1 MNRARAKRPIR
12 KDVSEISPIIK
23 YLLFGFN
30 VIFWVIKSFDF
41 NLKILFFKFSFF

>member
-1 MNRARAKRPIR
+1 MNRGRIKRPIR

-30 VIFWVIKSFDF
+30 VIFWVRIGKYF
-41 NLKILFFKFSFF
+41 